1 MKNLSIILSLV
12 GGAALGFAAGLLLA
26 PEKGETTRERIKD
39 FLREKGIC
47 PKSEDKLEALVDEIA
62 SEIGK

>member
-26 PEKGETTRERIKD
+26 PEKGETTRERIKE

-47 PKSEDKLEALVDEIA
+47 KSEDKLEALVDEIA
-62 SEIGK
+62 GEIGK